1 VLEQLKIMAE
11 QQHKYTPVNTMEGV
25 LAGETFQTMVQGS
38 VNFIIKLEMLFVR
51 TTQCTF
57 LPTLF
62 STITLLFHS
71 HLNSYHHFTLSFQR
85 YTTSLLF
92 TICLICFA
100 YNFTLLSYLTID
112 QKCIS
117 AETVR
122 TAD

>member
-1 VLEQLKIMAE
+1 MSMLGPHNVPFCPHFL
-11 QQHKYTPVNTMEGV
+11 
-25 LAGETFQTMVQGS
+25 MV
-38 VNFIIKLEMLFVR
+38 
-51 TTQCTF
+51 
-57 LPTLF
+57 
-62 STITLLFHS
+62 TITLLFHS
-71 HLNSYHHFTLSFQR
+71 HLNSYYHFTLSFQR

-112 QKCIS
+112 QKRIS